1 MSDGSRDRAPRPDLP
16 WDVTE
21 DRLLAG
27 RVRLLQPSRGHRAG
41 TDAVLLA
48 AAVRAAPGMA
58 LVDVGAA
65 TGAVGLMVLGRVPDI
80 DLTLVERDP
89 DLAELAGRNLALN
102 RAGGRV
108 VVADILDPGS
118 RRAGGLMLESADV
131 VATNPPFLEENR
143 ARISPDPGR
152 ARAHA
157 LVEGGLD
164 LWLRACGSLLRPKG
178 QIALIHRADRLR
190 DCLAI
195 EGTGFGGLRL
205 RFIHPKADRPAVRL
219 VVTAVKGSRA
229 PLSVEPPLVLHGADG
244 RFTPEAEAVHRGDM
258 LL

>member
-1 MSDGSRDRAPRPDLP
+1 MTDRPGDAALRSDAP

-27 RVRLLQPSRGHRAG
+27 RVRLLQPGRGHRAG

-48 AAVRAAPGMA
+48 AAVHAASGMA

-65 TGAVGLMVLGRVPDI
+65 TGAVGLMVLGRVPEI

-89 DLAELAGRNLALN
+89 DLAELARRNLALN

-108 VVADILDPGS
+108 VVADILDSRS
-118 RRAGGLMLESADV
+118 RRAGGLVPESADA
-131 VATNPPFLEENR
+131 VATNPPFLEQNR
-143 ARISPDPGR
+143 ARLSPDAGR

-157 LVEGGLD
+157 LAEGGLA
-164 LWLRACGSLLRPKG
+164 LWLRACGSLVKPKG

-195 EGTGFGGLRL
+195 EEKGFGSLRL
-205 RFIHPKADRPAVRL
+205 RFIHPRADRPAVRL
-219 VVTAVKGSRA
+219 LLTAVKGSRA
-229 PLSVEPPLVLHGADG
+229 PLSVEPRLVLHGPDG
-244 RFTPEAEAVHRGDM
+244 GFTPEADAVHRGDM

>member
-1 MSDGSRDRAPRPDLP
+1 MTDRSGEPALRPDFP

-21 DRLLAG
+21 DRLLGG

-48 AAVRAAPGMA
+48 AAVRAWPGMA

-65 TGAVGLMVLGRVPDI
+65 TGAVGLMVSGRVPEI

-89 DLAELAGRNLALN
+89 DLAELGDRNLALN
-102 RAGGRV
+102 RVGGRV
-108 VVADILDPGS
+108 VVADILDARS
-118 RRAGGLMLESADV
+118 RRAGGLMPESADA

-143 ARISPDPGR
+143 ARLSPDAGR

-157 LVEGGLD
+157 LSEGGLD

-195 EGTGFGGLRL
+195 EGKGFGGVRL
-205 RFIHPKADRPAVRL
+205 RFIHPRADRPAVRL

-229 PLSVEPPLVLHGADG
+229 PLSVEPPLVLHGDDDG
-244 RFTPEAEAVHRGDM
+244 FTPEAEAVHRGDM